1 MIIIA
6 VLLLVAIAAVTV
18 GIFAGAEQDAVFS
31 IFGETVHSSGWQIF
45 VIGAACGFVL
55 PIALF
60 LLRMGLR
67 RAAARRRRAK
77 ELRVATERERAELA
91 RQREELEA
99 ERSNLRNGGLVRPYV
114 GTGGPGDRA
123 TNEGTANGPSE
134 RMTSDR
140 LLGPSSPV
148 PLRDPHSGE
157 GQEPNARYEVQRP
170 GARPASFGSQSSGLG
185 PPSDTNGGSRGFT
198 WPPRP

>member
-18 GIFAGAEQDAVFS
+18 GIFAGAEQDAVFG

-60 LLRMGLR
+60 LLRLGLR
-67 RAAARRRRAK
+67 RAAVRRRRAR
-77 ELRVATERERAELA
+77 ELRAATERERAELA

-99 ERSNLRNGGLVRPYV
+99 ERSSLRNGGLVRPYV
-114 GTGGPGDRA
+114 GTGGPGDRG
-123 TNEGTANGPSE
+123 TKEGTADGSSE
-134 RMTSDR
+134 RMTPDHP
-140 LLGPSSPV
+140 LGPSSPV
-148 PLRDPHSGE
+148 PVRDPQTGE
-157 GQEPNARYEVQRP
+157 GRQPDARFEFQRP
-170 GARPASFGSQSSGLG
+170 GARPASFGTESSGLG
-185 PPSDTNGGSRGFT
+185 PPPDTSGGSSGFT
-198 WPPRP
+198 WPPRS